1 MAHFIRNGR
10 AALAI
15 IAVIFGM
22 TGAVVSPVLAQGAQ
36 ISFGA
41 PGHDSALPVE
51 ISADEFR
58 IDQADNSATFT
69 GSVLV
74 VQGEMRLSA
83 GALRVEYGAPGT
95 EMARRMTRLHAT
107 GGVTLVSGPEAAEA
121 REAIYDIAAGS
132 VQMRGDVLITQG
144 PGAISGDQLN
154 VDLASGAGVM
164 SGRVRTVFQPG
175 GSGGQ

>member
-1 MAHFIRNGR
+1 MAKFFQKLI
-10 AALAI
+10 AALVFAG
-15 IAVIFGM
+15 V
-22 TGAVVSPVLAQGAQ
+22 GALWSAAPLMAQGA
-36 ISFGA
+36 SVNFGA
-41 PGHDSALPVE
+41 QGHDATLPVE

-58 IDQADNSATFT
+58 IDQADNSATFS

-74 VQGEMRLSA
+74 VQGDMRLSA

-121 REAIYDIAAGS
+121 AEAIYDIAAAS

-144 PGAISGDQLN
+144 PGAISGDILN
-154 VDLASGAGVM
+154 VDLATGAGVIT
-164 SGRVRTVFQPG
+164 GRVRTVFQPG
-175 GSGGQ
+175 GNGRP

>member
-1 MAHFIRNGR
+1 MVQFIRNVV

-15 IAVIFGM
+15 AALGIVWTAPPAG
-22 TGAVVSPVLAQGAQ
+22 AQGAE

-41 PGHDSALPVE
+41 QGHDTTQPVE
-51 ISADEFR
+51 ITADEFR

-121 REAIYDIAAGS
+121 QEAVYDLTEGS
-132 VQMRGDVLITQG
+132 VQMRGEVLITQG
-144 PGAISGDQLN
+144 PGAISGDLLN

-164 SGRVRTVFQPG
+164 TGRVRTVFQPG